1 MHTTFLAVAL
11 INIQLK
17 RLLGWA
23 GILLD
28 GGQRNDRQLLA
39 IVLHNIAPVGSAH
52 FFCVAATQMY
62 INELVDSRVD
72 LQIEEYPAGV
82 IYGCLVYK
90 RSVEEVVLC
99 EQMLY
104 RNFYINSYAPNEE
117 ELDGLHRLQ
126 VQCG

>member
-1 MHTTFLAVAL
+1 MLEPSFNFFSWGEYFAVSLFLNDAHLVNGAHLIKMHTAFLAVAL
-11 INIQLK
+11 INIHLK

-72 LQIEEYPAGV
+72 LQIEEYA
-82 IYGCLVYK
+82 Y
-90 RSVEEVVLC
+90 
-99 EQMLY
+99 EQIQEKIL
-104 RNFYINSYAPNEE
+104 
-117 ELDGLHRLQ
+117 
-126 VQCG
+126 